1 MITPPISLL
10 NLSNISLASVP
21 KANTIILFVISN
33 SQLKVAGNDALFLII
48 AGSISRQLEDLG
60 GEVLKYRGEIN
71 CA

>member
-1 MITPPISLL
+1 MMTSPKSLL
-10 NLSNISLASVP
+10 NLSNISLALVS

-33 SQLKVAGNDALFLII
+33 SQLKVAGHNALFLII